1 MIGSRLS
8 AAAIDSV
15 QFGTLVAS
23 ITEETANAVRQD
35 VNSDC
40 FPTRALEQGKI
51 DRRQAA
57 AATKVRLV
65 NPH

>member
-1 MIGSRLS
+1 MLVGLDNRGDHQCCTTERQFRL
-8 AAAIDSV
+8 
-15 QFGTLVAS
+15 L
-23 ITEETANAVRQD
+23 
-35 VNSDC
+35 
-40 FPTRALEQGKI
+40 PTRALEQGKI